1 MSCFNILGFFKLKS
15 GRRASVQKPNN
26 TQPTSYAHYNTRVWT
41 LANTAVSAD
50 LRLFASSSTPLLPD
64 DTVAFA
70 VCTAQSVLAGTS
82 NSLILDVLTFI
93 VLPGDPSTDTYNDQ
107 LPDDS
112 TSMVFGV
119 GRVTGSPQIL
129 DDGHSSRLITL
140 SLTDFVRGETKGSTI
155 QCVFDLS
162 TSRWTRAPTPRPT
175 PAFNSMAFAAISA
188 PPDFCASKL
197 NLSH

>member
-26 TQPTSYAHYNTRVWT
+26 TQPTSYAHYNTTVWT
-41 LANTAVSAD
+41 LTNTAISAD
-50 LRLFASSSTPLLPD
+50 LCLFASSSTPLLPD

-93 VLPGDPSTDTYNDQ
+93 VLPGDPSTDMYNVQSLILSAQLLMSLLLQDQ

-112 TSMVFGV
+112 TSMVFSV

-129 DDGHSSRLITL
+129 NDGHSSRLITL
-140 SLTDFVRGETKGSTI
+140 SLADFVRGETKGPW
-155 QCVFDLS
+155 L
-162 TSRWTRAPTPRPT
+162 
-175 PAFNSMAFAAISA
+175 
-188 PPDFCASKL
+188 
-197 NLSH
+197 